1 MKVYEKIYNKIHTI
15 KWIKWINTIKWIK
28 LKNSEVCCTFKQ
40 DTQYWMTIMYMFLFG
55 EKSFCMDFAHTWCS
69 FCLFYASPE
78 VDALNQPCKKFLD
91 VIIRHGLY
99 PNFWDGLEHSCS
111 LSDVWKTYK
120 YIHHDKYVFVVLLNY
135 NLKLLVF
142 RK

>member
-1 MKVYEKIYNKIHTI
+1 
-15 KWIKWINTIKWIK
+15 
-28 LKNSEVCCTFKQ
+28 
-40 DTQYWMTIMYMFLFG
+40 MFLFG

-120 YIHHDKYVFVVLLNY
+120 YFQHDKYVFVVCRVKHFENNNSIEGIL
-135 NLKLLVF
+135 
-142 RK
+142 